1 MTIAQCS
8 GSDLVPTLVPEDVS
22 LYLSQ
27 HDDIAEHHRRI
38 LAGLASMT
46 TVYEVPVND
55 LSVVYD
61 HAPDVP
67 GVYDHAPDVPGV
79 RVVHRITS
87 PIITRSEHEITY
99 RCMVPDNII
108 SPDQARTVA
117 RIYRENGCT
126 TPQIVLDVLD
136 SISVMDDSYQV
147 DAYIGDKHVSTYRAD
162 NTHRAFITA
171 RDFLIS
177 GHSITFTVEFS
188 HTLSQ

>member
-1 MTIAQCS
+1 MTIAQRS
-8 GSDLVPTLVPEDVS
+8 DSDLVPTIFPEDVS
-22 LYLSQ
+22 LYLNQ

-38 LAGLASMT
+38 LTGLASMT
-46 TVYEVPVND
+46 TMYEVPVND

-61 HAPDVP
+61 HAPD
-67 GVYDHAPDVPGV
+67 ASEMK
-79 RVVHRITS
+79 VVHRITS

-108 SPDQARTVA
+108 RPDQARAVA
-117 RIYRENGCT
+117 QVYRENGCPA
-126 TPQIVLDVLD
+126 PQIVLDVLD

-162 NTHRAFITA
+162 NTHRAFTTA